1 MRPLSFARPSNREK
15 PVTRAFC
22 AFSPSVQKTRVIYG
36 TTRPLSPQRRPS
48 LSRPPLAG
56 ASRIPLPAHQP
67 LQTRTRLIRVTCRN
81 LKRITATARL
91 LRVRC
96 WSPKPEIP
104 TALRMER
111 TINSSYCRRPSG
123 SGPYTT
129 QALDSHLLS
138 TPCRISRRPLSA
150 PLLIPPSPPN
160 RPSFDTPPLITPL
173 THRAH
178 CPPLPC
184 LKVVHS
190 RRPTLYTWRT
200 KPPPPSSIPPP
211 PPPTRSRRRTWALPA
226 TMVSGV
232 TNCRHPA
239 RSATASTYARSVS
252 LRQGFIVRVCG
263 NIHRRQLALPVPV
276 RLLQSL

>member
-1 MRPLSFARPSNREK
+1 MPSSQANKAAWATPDSCVRELASWVRTLTAATPESCESGFDHINDTPICTDSKVSKDTHILYDIMRPLSFARPSNREK

-129 QALDSHLLS
+129 QALDSPLLS
-138 TPCRISRRPLSA
+138 TPCRISRRPISA
-150 PLLIPPSPPN
+150 PLLIPPSPP
-160 RPSFDTPPLITPL
+160 
-173 THRAH
+173 
-178 CPPLPC
+178 
-184 LKVVHS
+184 
-190 RRPTLYTWRT
+190 
-200 KPPPPSSIPPP
+200 
-211 PPPTRSRRRTWALPA
+211 
-226 TMVSGV
+226 
-232 TNCRHPA
+232 
-239 RSATASTYARSVS
+239 
-252 LRQGFIVRVCG
+252 
-263 NIHRRQLALPVPV
+263 
-276 RLLQSL
+276 